1 LETKPLSPNTSSSV
15 LGRPGA
21 PFGLVAGRP
30 AVVLAPME
38 GITDAPMRA
47 MLSEIGGYSHLV
59 SEFIR
64 VSQNVIPRRVF
75 RTDIPESAE
84 GFLTE
89 AGTPVQ
95 PQLLGGHPER
105 LALSAME
112 AIHLGAPGID
122 LNFGCPAPTVNR
134 HDGGATL
141 LKYPERLEAIVRA
154 VRDAVPAHF
163 PVSAK
168 LRLGW
173 DDPSVVVENAKRAEA
188 GGASWITI
196 HARTKMNGYQPPAY
210 WEWIAAAKRGVSI
223 PVVAN
228 GDIWRLEDFR
238 RCREITGAEHF
249 MIGRSALADPW
260 LGHRI
265 SRELGINGVGGT
277 DVSALPEPENL
288 DAWLPH
294 LHRFAVLS
302 AKYSNRDTLDGRYC
316 ARRVKQWLRY
326 SETTFQ
332 TPWFSRVKRTDSLPA
347 LFAAIKGSS
356 ESSVTPM
363 SAFI

>member
-1 LETKPLSPNTSSSV
+1 MI
-15 LGRPGA
+15 
-21 PFGLVAGRP
+21 
-30 AVVLAPME
+30 LAPME

-47 MLSEIGGYSHLV
+47 MLTEIGGFTHLV

-64 VSQNVIPRRVF
+64 VSQTVLPKRVF
-75 RTDIPESAE
+75 RNDIPECAR
-84 GFLTE
+84 GFRTE
-89 AGTPVQ
+89 TGIPVQ

-105 LALSAME
+105 VARSALAAVS
-112 AIHLGAPGID
+112 LGAPGID

-134 HDGGATL
+134 NDGGATL

-154 VRDAVPAHF
+154 VRDAVPAHL

-188 GGASWITI
+188 GGASWIAI
-196 HARTKMNGYQPPAY
+196 HARTKTNGYQPPVY
-210 WEWIAAAKRGVSI
+210 WEWIARAKEGVSV

-228 GDIWRLEDFR
+228 GDIWRVEDFR

-265 SRELGINGVGGT
+265 SQALGLAPEA
-277 DVSALPEPENL
+277 DLPAPDDL
-288 DAWLPH
+288 SAWLPH
-294 LHRFAVLS
+294 LERFAVLS
-302 AKYSNRDTLDGRYC
+302 ARFSDRDTADGRYC
-316 ARRVKQWLRY
+316 TRRVKQWLRY
-326 SETTFQ
+326 SEATFR
-332 TPWFSRVKRTDSLPA
+332 TPWFGRVKRTESLA
-347 LFAAIKGSS
+347 DLFAALPD
-356 ESSVTPM
+356 ESPGLVLPGLAVPSQRADFLNQGTSTLVVR
-363 SAFI
+363 